1 MRERKV
7 SWGTQ
12 RFCEGAQSLLGNAKV
27 LSVSAKFIGES
38 KGFVS
43 ERKVSW
49 GTLRFCEGAQS
60 FLGNAKVL

>member
-1 MRERKV
+1 MSTKFLGER
-7 SWGTQ
+7 
-12 RFCEGAQSLLGNAKV
+12 
-27 LSVSAKFIGES
+27 
-38 KGFVS
+38 KGFVR